1 VVKSGLKTNLETTR
15 SNYNRGGI
23 RISSGYRCPH
33 GNASIPGAAYQSIHM
48 QGTAADLY
56 AASQAWT
63 ETEFN
68 LLKAAADLTGPVESF
83 DWDEYPDDRHYH
95 VAWM

>member
-1 VVKSGLKTNLETTR
+1 
-15 SNYNRGGI
+15 
-23 RISSGYRCPH
+23 
-33 GNASIPGAAYQSIHM
+33 M

-63 ETEFN
+63 EAEFN
-68 LLKAAADLTGPVESF
+68 LLKAAADLTSPVESF
-83 DWDEYPDDRHYH
+83 DWDEYPSDRHYH